1 MCWQRCFARR
11 PNVEKMRRRD
21 ASVSGRGDGVW
32 VAPDAIDAS
41 PNARQTVYGRE
52 SSHTG
57 FGFVMSFLFVFIVRG
72 LGGAATLADLSA
84 RIRAL
89 RRRTVVTLPA
99 GGHHVHLSEPDA
111 VADAFV
117 AWANGGTD
125 VYGALGA

>member
-1 MCWQRCFARR
+1 MDPSSWWVRVGSALAARVR
-11 PNVEKMRRRD
+11 PGA
-21 ASVSGRGDGVW
+21 AS
-32 VAPDAIDAS
+32 
-41 PNARQTVYGRE
+41 
-52 SSHTG
+52 
-57 FGFVMSFLFVFIVRG
+57 FRG

-99 GGHHVHLSEPDA
+99 GGHHVHLTEPDA

-117 AWANGGTD
+117 AWANGDTD

>member
-1 MCWQRCFARR
+1 MAEDPSQPIPTRGRLGTSWSEALAKTDKPKLGGDACW
-11 PNVEKMRRRD
+11 
-21 ASVSGRGDGVW
+21 
-32 VAPDAIDAS
+32 
-41 PNARQTVYGRE
+41 
-52 SSHTG
+52 
-57 FGFVMSFLFVFIVRG
+57 
-72 LGGAATLADLSA
+72 GGAATLADLSA

-125 VYGALGA
+125 VYGALG